1 MTQLIPVAMD
11 SQTQLNTIIQ
21 RRLHESLPFTYRIA
35 KNGCHYVAL
44 LKIGEVDF
52 WGSNAESEKQAKQE
66 AASVAISMVSHLNE
80 NQLRMYLGLALRRKV
95 REIDAI
101 RNALIDLKFR
111 CRALFDDPEDYRG
124 LKKRI
129 WRIYPIIDSVEETL
143 LNNFYVSD

>member
-1 MTQLIPVAMD
+1 MVNTMD
-11 SQTQLNTIIQ
+11 PQRQLNIIIQ

-80 NQLRMYLGLALRRKV
+80 NQLRMYLGLDYRRKV

-101 RNALIDLKFR
+101 RNALLDLKFR
-111 CRALFDDPEDYRG
+111 CKALFDNPQDYKD
-124 LKKRI
+124 LKKRL
-129 WRIYPIIDSVEETL
+129 WRVYPIIDGVEGL
-143 LNNFYVSD
+143 LVREHLILD